1 MLNHLDRARAE
12 ITSSS
17 AGGAPFLASFGLSIG
32 LTGLS
37 AFWLPTRTAALIL
50 MFQGNLALPLAFW
63 LERRVAWGRMT
74 SDNPLKPLA
83 IQLAMSQIAA
93 LPMVLL
99 AFAIEPATTGAAV
112 ASVAAGHLVP
122 YAWLHRTSIYLWLA
136 PAVSLGTM
144 GLVFAL
150 GRAALPWSLLYMSAI
165 YAVAAVLLYRRARML
180 SAADRRSDH
189 VHATAAA

>member
-12 ITSSS
+12 ITASS
-17 AGGAPFLASFGLSIG
+17 AGGSPFLASFGLSIG
-32 LTGLS
+32 LTGLA

-63 LERRVAWGRMT
+63 LERRVAWGRT
-74 SDNPLKPLA
+74 APDNPLKPLA

-93 LPMVLL
+93 LPIVLL
-99 AFAIEPATTGAAV
+99 AFAIQPATTGAAV

-144 GLVFAL
+144 GIVFRL
-150 GRAALPWSLLYMSAI
+150 GQAALPWSLLYMATA
-165 YAVAAVLLYRRARML
+165 YAVAAALLYRRARRL
-180 SAADRRSDH
+180 SAADRAG
-189 VHATAAA
+189 HAHAAAAA